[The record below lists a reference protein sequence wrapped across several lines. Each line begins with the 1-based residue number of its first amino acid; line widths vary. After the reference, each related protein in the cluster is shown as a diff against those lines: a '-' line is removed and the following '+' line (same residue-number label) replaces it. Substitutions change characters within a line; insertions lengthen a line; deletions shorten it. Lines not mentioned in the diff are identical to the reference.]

1 MKRHNEVGH
10 KGQRARWRARRWRER
25 PSYDMTSASKGHRR
39 QVSTSIACL
48 YNYCAESATKTNTL
62 IDSYT
67 ATGREV
73 RASFASD
80 LFKLHPSCGNLI
92 FSIRY
97 HIRYHI
103 RATGALHGPGGI
115 SPPQPVFR
123 TSTPLVPLVLAHLL
137 LARLSQPVFRL
148 SAPPWPLALAHSPLT
163 QHFSASDHFF
173 SCPWVLSVLA
183 YNRRVQAVF
192 C

>member
-1 MKRHNEVGH
+1 MKLDTRDSGH
-10 KGQRARWRARRWRER
+10 GGGHER
-25 PSYDMTSASKGHRR
+25 PSHDMTSASKGHRR

-48 YNYCAESATKTNTL
+48 YDYCAESATKTNTL

-73 RASFASD
+73 RVSFASD

-97 HIRYHI
+97 YI

-115 SPPQPVFR
+115 SPSSTCLSHIHATGAFGSGAP
-123 TSTPLVPLVLAHLL
+123 TSC
-137 LARLSQPVFRL
+137 RLSQPVFRL

-163 QHFSASDHFF
+163 QHFSASDHVF
-173 SCPWVLSVLA
+173 SCPWALSALA

>member
-1 MKRHNEVGH
+1 MKLDTRDSGH
-10 KGQRARWRARRWRER
+10 GGGHER
-25 PSYDMTSASKGHRR
+25 PSHDMTSASKGHRR

-48 YNYCAESATKTNTL
+48 YDYCAESATKTNTL

-73 RASFASD
+73 RVSFASD
-80 LFKLHPSCGNLI
+80 LFKFHPSCGNLI

-97 HIRYHI
+97 YI

-115 SPPQPVFR
+115 SPSSTCLS

-137 LARLSQPVFRL
+137 LAAFRNL
-148 SAPPWPLALAHSPLT
+148 
-163 QHFSASDHFF
+163 FF
-173 SCPWVLSVLA
+173 A
-183 YNRRVQAVF
+183 YPRHLGLWLWRIHP
-192 C
+192 